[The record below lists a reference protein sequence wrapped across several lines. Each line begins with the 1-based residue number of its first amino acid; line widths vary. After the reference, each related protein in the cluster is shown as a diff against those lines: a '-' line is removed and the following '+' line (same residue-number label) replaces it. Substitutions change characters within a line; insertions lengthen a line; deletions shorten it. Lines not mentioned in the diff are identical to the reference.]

1 MAFSTRSF
9 DVQMKLY
16 QMKIV
21 LVLAEIFEWFLGP
34 ADCATLEVDR
44 RPKSSIVKK
53 YIYIWNFNSTLM
65 QTNQNKQTK

>member
-21 LVLAEIFEWFLGP
+21 LVLVEIFEWFLGP
-34 ADCATLEVDR
+34 ADCATLWVILVLAEIDGH
-44 RPKSSIVKK
+44 S
-53 YIYIWNFNSTLM
+53 FGFCTE
-65 QTNQNKQTK
+65 